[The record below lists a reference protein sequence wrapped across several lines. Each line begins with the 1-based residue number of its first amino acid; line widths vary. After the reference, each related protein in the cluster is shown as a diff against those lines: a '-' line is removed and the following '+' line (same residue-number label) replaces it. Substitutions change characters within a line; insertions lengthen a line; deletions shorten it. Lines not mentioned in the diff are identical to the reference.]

1 MALVLRCYL
10 QTQTVYFINWSTW
23 YLWRFYEDKSLFDF
37 RDYPKDLQFMILLI
51 KKWLVR
57 WKMKLE
63 ERLLM
68 SLLDKSQRFIL
79 RHDR

>member
-37 RDYPKDLQFMILLI
+37 RDYPKDSRFYDPVN
-51 KKWLVR
+51 KKVIG
-57 WKMKLE
+57 KMKDE
-63 ERLLM
+63 VRG
-68 SLLDKSQRFIL
+68 KIINAFVG
-79 RHDR
+79 